1 MSKYFEYHLKKAPR
15 IQYEAYFTGL
25 VFGLAPIAASVFF
38 DEHLLF
44 GFPFGWQTAEPYLCI
59 SLVVFFLASM
69 LAHSYEDEIQNFR
82 FGQDGF
88 YWDNGSL
95 IEKQTFYR
103 PAEKI
108 RRISF
113 TRSGKLKLT
122 DSLGETFRADN
133 LAYSELAEKQL
144 AECFPRAW
152 VPDTPVVQAEN
163 KISK

>member
-1 MSKYFEYHLKKAPR
+1 MSKYFEYRLQKAPR
-15 IQYEAYFTGL
+15 IQYEVYFTGV

-38 DEHLLF
+38 GKHLLF
-44 GFPFGWQTAEPYLCI
+44 GVPFGWQTLEHYSVIGLMIGLFATMAAI
-59 SLVVFFLASM
+59 SFC
-69 LAHSYEDEIQNFR
+69 EDEEQNFR

-88 YWDNGSL
+88 YWDNG
-95 IEKQTFYR
+95 IQEFYR

-113 TRSGKLKLT
+113 TRSGRLKLT

-144 AECFPRAW
+144 AECFPMAW
-152 VPDTPVVQAEN
+152 VRDIPEVQAEN
-163 KISK
+163 KVAK